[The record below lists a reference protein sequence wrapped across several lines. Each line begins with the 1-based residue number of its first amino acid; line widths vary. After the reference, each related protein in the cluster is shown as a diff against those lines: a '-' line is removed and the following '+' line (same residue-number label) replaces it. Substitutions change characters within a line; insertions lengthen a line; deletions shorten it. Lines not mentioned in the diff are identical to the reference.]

1 MKLLIVITL
10 VCASMFAYGETATPD
25 VANPPRKFFKS
36 MKAPKVKKVR
46 IYGYDRARS
55 VRKVHYRKGFDYYT
69 YANRPS
75 YLRMMGR
82 AMNGDKYFR

>member
-1 MKLLIVITL
+1 
-10 VCASMFAYGETATPD
+10 
-25 VANPPRKFFKS
+25 